1 VAVTLPKFTEFVK
14 STLLKLKLFLLALS
28 LFFRWVNS
36 GGVEAFST
44 DLMMTFFPHQ
54 VFSLSWQ
61 LLWICFA
68 SVIGSLVLGLVS
80 DLFVT
85 SVREIRL
92 VVIR

>member
-1 VAVTLPKFTEFVK
+1 MAVSLPKFTVFVK

-28 LFFRWVNS
+28 LFFRWANS

-44 DLMMTFFPHQ
+44 DLMMAFFPHQ
-54 VFSLSWQ
+54 VFSISWQ
-61 LLWICFA
+61 FLWICFA

-85 SVREIRL
+85 SVQEIR
-92 VVIR
+92 VVTIW